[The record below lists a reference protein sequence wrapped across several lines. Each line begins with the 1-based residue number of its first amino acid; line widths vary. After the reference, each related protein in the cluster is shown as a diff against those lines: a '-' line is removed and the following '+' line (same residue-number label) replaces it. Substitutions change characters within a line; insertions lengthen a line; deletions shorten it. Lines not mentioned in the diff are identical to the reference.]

1 MFGRTKATVNYAG
14 GAFRWGRRSRVS
26 QTHAQ
31 GVDQQLYCTEVAVAL
46 LATKAPSF
54 TLGKG
59 KLEEFH
65 GSIHHA
71 FIPRCA
77 DYVVLGEQGH

>member
-1 MFGRTKATVNYAG
+1 MPAEHSDG
-14 GAFRWGRRSRVS
+14 GDVRECRRHMPKESIS
-26 QTHAQ
+26 N
-31 GVDQQLYCTEVAVAL
+31 YCTEVAVAL